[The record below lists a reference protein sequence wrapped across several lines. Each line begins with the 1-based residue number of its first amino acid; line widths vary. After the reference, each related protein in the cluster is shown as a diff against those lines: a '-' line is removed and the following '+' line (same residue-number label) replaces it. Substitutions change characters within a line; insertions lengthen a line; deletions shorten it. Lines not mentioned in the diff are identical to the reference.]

1 VIEGGQTMNPSTQ
14 DIASAIAEVNAEN
27 VLILPNNKN
36 ILMAADQAAELANVH
51 VAVVPTKSIPQG
63 IGAMLAFHPEASLD
77 ENQAAMNEAKKDIKT
92 GQITYA
98 IRDTHIDGIEIKKDS
113 FMGIDE
119 GKIVASHMDRLEA
132 TKQLLNRMITEDDEL
147 LTVFYGEDMTEKEV
161 EQ

>member
-1 VIEGGQTMNPSTQ
+1 YGSLMNIKIENMREQHSAIINSSAEKDKKDYAIITVAMGSGMKELFESMGVTAVIEGGQTMNPSTQ
-14 DIASAIAEVNAEN
+14 DIASAIADVNADN

-98 IRDTHIDGIEIKKDS
+98 IRDTHID
-113 FMGIDE
+113 
-119 GKIVASHMDRLEA
+119 
-132 TKQLLNRMITEDDEL
+132 
-147 LTVFYGEDMTEKEV
+147 
-161 EQ
+161 